1 MRSRASVPSDLK
13 PALLPRVG
21 PAQTAVQALLPP
33 PLWGRVGV
41 GGRGVVA
48 PLRRLFRP
56 PPPTPPQPNLAIARV
71 RPPNQVTEVGNS
83 RLRLGEGRR
92 TPSNPGPTLSSSM
105 AARVSFA
112 PRARLWPRWGSWTSR
127 SWVSRRGRTA
137 TPGGRPFI

>member
-71 RPPNQVTEVGNS
+71 RPPNKATEIGRS
-83 RLRLGEGRR
+83 RFRLGEGGRR
-92 TPSNPGPTLSSSM
+92 AAPSWPT
-105 AARVSFA
+105 AAPS
-112 PRARLWPRWGSWTSR
+112 T
-127 SWVSRRGRTA
+127 
-137 TPGGRPFI
+137 

>member
-71 RPPNQVTEVGNS
+71 RSPNKVTEVGNS
-83 RLRLGEGRR
+83 RLRLGEG
-92 TPSNPGPTLSSSM
+92 SNEG
-105 AARVSFA
+105 AAYRPKEPFA
-112 PRARLWPRWGSWTSR
+112 
-127 SWVSRRGRTA
+127 
-137 TPGGRPFI
+137 